1 MKVIRRDLE
10 PLITNKMSPGKA
22 IALTGPKGVGK
33 TYFLKHIKEQYG
45 DPCHYYDASK
55 HTHYEKLQEGL
66 SGHDSGSITF
76 LFIDEAWTL
85 LNIRKVLTNFLRQLP
100 NTRFI
105 LTFESQSQLQPI
117 RDLITHCV
125 LFPLTQSE
133 SLQFSQSRKRETLLA
148 ENLVYGSYPKLL
160 HLKTKLEKKEYL
172 MAMADYYI
180 KEHLQKA
187 EKRIKPGKELQLL
200 KIFSYLIGEEV
211 FFHELEL
218 KTSLNYRIIER
229 YMEHLTDLGLTHK
242 LMGLKRN
249 LTKEVGKHS
258 CLYFMDNGIRNAF
271 IGNFNPARIRSDV
284 DKLWK
289 NYLMSERIKQQ
300 QYRNMNVRNYFWRT
314 YDQQELDWV
323 EEKQGQLVGYRFTL
337 DVLPHKIPAAWRRA
351 YPLAEFKVITP
362 DNYNEW
368 VFS

>member
-1 MKVIRRDLE
+1 ME
-10 PLITNKMSPGKA
+10 SLIINRMSPGKA
-22 IALTGPKGVGK
+22 IGLTGPKGIGK

-45 DPCHYYDASK
+45 NACHYYDASK
-55 HTHYEKLQEGL
+55 HPHYEKIQNSY
-66 SGHDSGSITF
+66 SGHNSEAIT
-76 LFIDEAWTL
+76 LFIIDDAWTL
-85 LNIRKVLTNFLRQLP
+85 LNLREVLLKLLHQLP

-105 LTFESQSQLQPI
+105 LAFEAQSQMQKI
-117 RDLITHCV
+117 QDLTTHCV
-125 LFPLTQSE
+125 LFPLTE
-133 SLQFSQSRKRETLLA
+133 GEYLQFDHNRKEETLLA
-148 ENLVYGSYPKLL
+148 ERLVYGTYPKLL
-160 HLKTKLEKKEYL
+160 HLKTKEEKKDYL
-172 MAMADYYI
+172 MEMADYYI

-200 KIFSYLIGEEV
+200 KLFSYLIGEEV
-211 FFHELEL
+211 FLHELEL
-218 KTSLNYRIIER
+218 KTSLNHRIIER
-229 YMEHLTDLGLTHK
+229 YMRHLTDLGLTHK
-242 LMGLKRN
+242 LIGLKRN
-249 LTKEVGKHS
+249 LKKEVGKHS

-300 QYRNMNVRNYFWRT
+300 QYRNMKVMNYFWRT

-351 YPLAEFKVITP
+351 YPQAEFKVITP
-362 DNYNEW
+362 DNYGEW
-368 VFS
+368 VSS